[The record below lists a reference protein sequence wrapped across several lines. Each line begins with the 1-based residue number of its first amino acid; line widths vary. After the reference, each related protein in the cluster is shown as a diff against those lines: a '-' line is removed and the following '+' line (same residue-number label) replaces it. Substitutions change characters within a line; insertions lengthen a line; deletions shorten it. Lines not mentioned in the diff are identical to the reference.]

1 MKIEEAIFQSKFTSE
16 QQKLTINLMYTGS
29 WMNNIQIRFFKQFDL
44 TPQQYNV
51 LRILKGQK
59 GKPISVNDMSV
70 RMIDRMSNTS
80 RIVERLRVKDLLR
93 RDVCPKDRRQVEVS
107 ITKKGLDLLEKIGP
121 QVKKLHTAFNS
132 LTEEEAVVLNK
143 LLDQLRNIETNTEL
157 ITYSQKSKS

>member
-59 GKPISVNDMSV
+59 GKP
-70 RMIDRMSNTS
+70 
-80 RIVERLRVKDLLR
+80 IVERLRVKDLLR